1 MDEET
6 NFEVI
11 DIEEGEVYEYITEEV
26 INDDPVYVLCDDSE
40 QNIKSESQ
48 IDGKFLFFFEKNLRI
63 LIEFSIF

>member
-26 INDDPVYVLCDDSE
+26 TNDEPVYVLCDE
-40 QNIKSESQ
+40 TELNIKSESQ
-48 IDGKFLFFFEKNLRI
+48 IDSKFFFFIFRKI
-63 LIEFSIF
+63 CEF

>member
-26 INDDPVYVLCDDSE
+26 TNDEPVYVLCDE
-40 QNIKSESQ
+40 TELNIKSESQ
-48 IDGKFLFFFEKNLRI
+48 IGSKFFF
-63 LIEFSIF
+63 FHF

>member
-26 INDDPVYVLCDDSE
+26 TNEDTVYVLCDE
-40 QNIKSESQ
+40 TEHNIKLESQ
-48 IDGKFLFFFEKNLRI
+48 IDSKFLFFFKKTGEL
-63 LIEFSIF
+63 

>member
-26 INDDPVYVLCDDSE
+26 TNDEPVYVLCDE
-40 QNIKSESQ
+40 TEHNIKSESQ
-48 IDGKFLFFFEKNLRI
+48 IDGKYFFLI
-63 LIEFSIF
+63 LGKFANSD

>member
-26 INDDPVYVLCDDSE
+26 TNDEPVYVLCDE
-40 QNIKSESQ
+40 TELNIKSESQ
-48 IDGKFLFFFEKNLRI
+48 IDSKFFFSFLGKFANFD
-63 LIEFSIF
+63 